1 MKQYRVK
8 YTLEKVVEVLANNP
22 QEAVEKAADLED
34 FNYEFYR
41 DGFDARELQDK
52 TITQAIYSKE
62 HGLMSL
68 TKKVVKD
75 LPKEDRAFDKVEEI
89 RILQSEEDYVEVR
102 LYTYSLSSLEIISF
116 IEQLCNNKLS
126 VN

>member
-34 FNYEFYR
+34 FNYEFYN
-41 DGFDARELQDK
+41 DSFEARELENK
-52 TITQAIYSKE
+52 TITQAIYSRE
-62 HGLMSL
+62 YGLTSL

-75 LPKEDRAFDKVEEI
+75 LPKEDRAFERVEEI
-89 RILQSEEDYVEVR
+89 KILQSEEDYIEVR
-102 LYTYSLSSLEIISF
+102 LYTYDMNSLEILGF
-116 IEQLCNNKLS
+116 IEQLCRNKLRI
-126 VN
+126 V